1 MQRVSYTFL
10 HFPKKTLTKH
20 IINQNRLERKGEE
33 KIGLLVSAEK
43 EGGEEGLYRCSGA
56 SVLHVNHVPSPCK

>member
-1 MQRVSYTFL
+1 LNRNGFEERMVMMQRVFYAFL

-43 EGGEEGLYRCSGA
+43 EGRSI
-56 SVLHVNHVPSPCK
+56 